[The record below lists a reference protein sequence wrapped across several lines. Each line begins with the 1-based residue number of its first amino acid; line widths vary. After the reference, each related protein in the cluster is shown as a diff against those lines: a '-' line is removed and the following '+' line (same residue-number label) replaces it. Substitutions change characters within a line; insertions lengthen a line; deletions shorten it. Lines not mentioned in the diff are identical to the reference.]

1 MFSKCANPACTKD
14 FDFRFGRVMRFHNNE
29 NPEGL
34 TATCL
39 PCVRHFWLCEN
50 CSRTHLLEHEPGVG
64 LVIRERFSDPIANP
78 ESPRL
83 VCDCPIGK
91 RSVCYPG

>member
-1 MFSKCANPACTKD
+1 MFSKCANPECTHS
-14 FDFRFGRVMRFHNNE
+14 FDFRFGRVMRFHNQE

-34 TATCL
+34 EATCL

-50 CSRTHLLEHEPGVG
+50 CSRTHLLEHQPGVG
-64 LVIRERFSDPIANP
+64 LVIRERQGHSSKFNAPKP
-78 ESPRL
+78 

-91 RSVCYPG
+91 RSVCHPG